1 LQERVAHAA
10 EQAYKDYAGNVL
22 VWHDVAEAAIR
33 VVLAEAQQA
42 VEALRYESRYMIGG
56 DAEMGESSDWLW
68 RDAAL
73 AALAALAEDTSD

>member
-1 LQERVAHAA
+1 LQERVARAIA
-10 EQAYKDYAGNVL
+10 PYIETGQFSDRRRDMA
-22 VWHDVAEAAIR
+22 VAAAIR
-33 VVLAEAQQA
+33 VCMAEAQQT

-56 DAEMGESSDWLW
+56 DAEMGESSDWLR